1 MNLFLHDLQINCC
14 FLLIVKPFLIISLDS
29 QLGQNLL
36 SLNLIHEVS
45 FFIIFFDLSTLNIK
59 EDELYS
65 SSFLQIFLFLLII
78 NLLDAQRVLITK
90 SDTLPELQKLTKL
103 FNLTTDQILN
113 YDENNIPK
121 EVIIEDKTA
130 IEQMQLIQ
138 ELEEEDK
145 TIIFKMID
153 KMLTTKKFKDF
164 FNKNISAL

>member
-1 MNLFLHDLQINCC
+1 M
-14 FLLIVKPFLIISLDS
+14 SLAD
-29 QLGQNLL
+29 
-36 SLNLIHEVS
+36 
-45 FFIIFFDLSTLNIK
+45 NIK
-59 EDELYS
+59 TIREKQGLLQKEVALHIGVDKSTYS
-65 SSFLQIFLFLLII
+65 KIEKGL
-78 NLLDAQRVLITK
+78 REITVA
-90 SDTLPELQKLTKL
+90 ELQKLTKL

-121 EVIIEDKTA
+121 EVIIEDKTT

-153 KMLTTKKFKDF
+153 KMLTTKKYKDF

>member
-1 MNLFLHDLQINCC
+1 M
-14 FLLIVKPFLIISLDS
+14 SLAD
-29 QLGQNLL
+29 
-36 SLNLIHEVS
+36 
-45 FFIIFFDLSTLNIK
+45 NIK
-59 EDELYS
+59 TIREKQELLQKEVALHIGVDKSTYS
-65 SSFLQIFLFLLII
+65 KIEKGL
-78 NLLDAQRVLITK
+78 REITVA
-90 SDTLPELQKLTKL
+90 ELQKLTKL

-113 YDENNIPK
+113 YDENSIPK

-138 ELEEEDK
+138 QLEEEDK